1 MSPVPLPMGC
11 AVTATVAT
19 TAPRA
24 DASALTSPPPIAR
37 DLRCKGH
44 LQDARGGDW
53 IHHPPPDGPMLTA
66 GRQTV
71 PEGTIRAC
79 GGIAVVLRVAASRPA
94 SLCPVAVR
102 WGRGRVALPGGG
114 DLGGHLRLLGL
125 LLLDFLLSILVSHH
139 STSRDAHHL
148 S

>member
-1 MSPVPLPMGC
+1 MSPVRLPMGC

-19 TAPRA
+19 TATSA

-71 PEGTIRAC
+71 PEGTMRAC
-79 GGIAVVLRVAASRPA
+79 RAIPGVLRGAPSPPAAP
-94 SLCPVAVR
+94 CPVR
-102 WGRGRVALPGGG
+102 PRGGRRGGG
-114 DLGGHLRLLGL
+114 
-125 LLLDFLLSILVSHH
+125 
-139 STSRDAHHL
+139 AP
-148 S
+148 